1 MNQGHMK
8 AAPLLL
14 GAAML
19 TACAG
24 LNLLQQTATNPAY
37 EARLNQFTNHRC
49 NDRTAG
55 ALEGAG
61 IPANSITELF
71 YTEVMDSTNDRI
83 ARYIAW
89 MRLAGQP
96 GQLVVENDGM
106 TCRATQIYT
115 RYGAEVEGVSSY

>member
-1 MNQGHMK
+1 M
-8 AAPLLL
+8 

-24 LNLLQQTATNPAY
+24 LNPPQQAATDPSY

-55 ALEGAG
+55 ALQGAG
-61 IPANSITELF
+61 IPANSVTELY